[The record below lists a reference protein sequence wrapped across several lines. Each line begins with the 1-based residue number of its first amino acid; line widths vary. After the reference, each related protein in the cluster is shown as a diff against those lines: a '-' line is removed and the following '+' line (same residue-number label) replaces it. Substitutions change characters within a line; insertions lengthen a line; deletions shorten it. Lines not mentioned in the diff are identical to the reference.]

1 MSDLGGIFGIFSMFF
16 AFFVGWY
23 NSKVYQIE
31 AVTENF
37 KVRTNSI
44 KDLKKLQD
52 APVLGKAEVGYLIAS
67 TTSHPLSY

>member
-37 KVRTNSI
+37 KVRSNSI

-52 APVLGKAEVGYLIAS
+52 APVLG
-67 TTSHPLSY
+67 

>member
-37 KVRTNSI
+37 KIRANSI
-44 KDLKKLQD
+44 KDLKKLQH
-52 APVLGKAEVGYLIAS
+52 APVLGKAEVG
-67 TTSHPLSY
+67 